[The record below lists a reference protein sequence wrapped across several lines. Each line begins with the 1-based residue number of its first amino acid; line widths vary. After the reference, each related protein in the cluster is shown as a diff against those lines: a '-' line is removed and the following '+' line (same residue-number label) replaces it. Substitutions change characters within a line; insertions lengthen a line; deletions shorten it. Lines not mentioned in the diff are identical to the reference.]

1 MRSPL
6 LCDGMDAVDTG
17 SILDGE
23 ESSVGICFKEVQ
35 LELFLSCM
43 YRTEKLYLTCHHF
56 FFPSL
61 EKIVLIK
68 VCEGNFVLQ
77 YCNSSVFG
85 YGVLFCLC

>member
-35 LELFLSCM
+35 LELFLSRM
-43 YRTEKLYLTCHHF
+43 YGTEKLYLICHHF
-56 FFPSL
+56 FFPICGEDCSD
-61 EKIVLIK
+61 
-68 VCEGNFVLQ
+68 
-77 YCNSSVFG
+77 
-85 YGVLFCLC
+85 